1 MESMIESFTLARPW
15 WLLALVPVLIGLYF
29 FIQRVRSAQQW
40 NKHIAPELLSQL
52 TDNDSSSSKPY
63 WLSSIVFLVSL
74 SAVIALSGPSFK
86 SNQVQSL
93 QTDDTLVVILDLSL
107 SMLAEDVK
115 PSRLQRV
122 KFKLQDLL
130 EKRKTGYTAL
140 IVYSGDAHV
149 VVPLTE
155 DTETIEHLAK
165 SLNPW
170 MIPSKGSRL
179 YRAIEEANKLLEA
192 YPSSNSRILL
202 FTDEISNA
210 QLNKSLE
217 ISQHPTYV
225 VGVGSASGAP
235 IPLPDGKLLKDGQ
248 QNIVIAKL
256 HKEQVN
262 ALASKTG
269 GSYNPLSINDSDIE
283 DALTFEPSDQNDRD
297 EMNELAAVKDFGYLL
312 LIPLLFLMLL
322 SFRKGWILVL
332 PLFLIQPDHSFSAET
347 DPATENIPADISV
360 WDSLWKNQSQQ
371 AQQLFNQGNYSAA
384 ADLFEDPLRK
394 GTAYAKAQD
403 WQNAEEAFQQ
413 ANTATGK
420 YNLANV
426 QAQQGKLDE
435 ALKSYDAAIEH
446 ATKEENQNVLER
458 ARKDKALLEQLKD
471 QQQNQQQNQSDQ
483 QDSQG
488 EQDSQNQQDSE
499 GQENSNQQNNSGDQQ
514 NSQDKQESQSGNDDS
529 GNPQDAQQNSDSS
542 DDQNPSDQSSD
553 QDSNSQK
560 DQQSQQNQQS
570 SDQQSDQNQSSSGSS
585 EQQEES
591 SLNEQSAQ
599 QAAQKANES
608 REELEQQATAQ
619 NAQSS
624 ETEEQ
629 NQEPTGIHDYQ
640 TEGRPQP
647 LSQEEIDEQKYQQTL
662 RKIQT
667 DPSIL
672 LENKFKIQH
681 YQRNKPANESQVW

>member
-74 SAVIALSGPSFK
+74 LAVIALSGPSFK

-235 IPLPDGKLLKDGQ
+235 IPLPDGKLLKDDQ

-262 ALASKTG
+262 ALANKTG

-283 DALTFEPSDQNDRD
+283 DALNFEPSDQSDRD
-297 EMNELAAVKDFGYLL
+297 EMNELAAVKDFGYVL
-312 LIPLLFLMLL
+312 LIPLFFLMLL

-332 PLFLIQPDHSFSAET
+332 PLFLIQPNEAFSAEANA
-347 DPATENIPADISV
+347 PEISF

-371 AQQLFNQGNYSAA
+371 AQSLLDQGEYNTAAELF
-384 ADLFEDPLRK
+384 DDPTRK
-394 GTAYAKAQD
+394 GSAYAKAQD
-403 WQNAEEAFQQ
+403 WQKAEEAFQQ
-413 ANTATGK
+413 ANPATATTQ

-435 ALKSYDAAIEH
+435 AIERYDSAIEH
-446 ATKEENQNVLER
+446 AEKEDNQTVLER

-471 QQQNQQQNQSDQ
+471 QQQQNENQQQSQDDQ
-483 QDSQG
+483 
-488 EQDSQNQQDSE
+488 QNQQDSGE
-499 GQENSNQQNNSGDQQ
+499 QQ
-514 NSQDKQESQSGNDDS
+514 NSQDKQDGSSENKDSSSENQEGQSGDQQSGN
-529 GNPQDAQQNSDSS
+529 QQNQKQSQQNPDSS
-542 DDQNPSDQSSD
+542 NDQNQSGQD
-553 QDSNSQK
+553 QDGESNQDQQSQK
-560 DQQSQQNQQS
+560 DQKE
-570 SDQQSDQNQSSSGSS
+570 SDQQSEQDQSNSGTS
-585 EQQEES
+585 EQQEDS
-591 SLNEQSAQ
+591 SLDEQSAQ
-599 QAAQKANES
+599 QAAQKANDS
-608 REELEQQATAQ
+608 SEELERQATAQ
-619 NAQSS
+619 NAQAS
-624 ETEEQ
+624 ESEAPD
-629 NQEPTGIHDYQ
+629 QEPSGVHDYQ
-640 TEGRPQP
+640 AEGRPQP